1 MARTTRGPL
10 NPRLLTAVPQS
21 RAAVATLGAVGV
33 VTGLLTVA
41 QVVALAALVTDL
53 VKGAPVM
60 TPAVVVAFLFVA
72 RGALAGLGERV
83 AATAATRVSG
93 GLRRRLVERE
103 LSLQGT
109 EADHGLSTLLAQ
121 GCSSIEGYVTR
132 YLPTLVSAAVLP
144 PVTLLVLAVVDPWSA
159 LVVVLTMPLLPLFAA
174 LIGRATQDATQRRW
188 QALSDLSGHFADV
201 LHGLPTLVS
210 YGRGE
215 AQAKAVRTVSERHR
229 RATTRTLRIAFL
241 SSTAL
246 EIVATISVALVAVI
260 AGVRLAAGDL
270 DLHTGLL
277 AILLAPE
284 AYWPVRRV
292 GAEFHAAAD
301 GAQALD
307 AVLGRLGR
315 DDVITAP
322 RRVGGPLVLDDV
334 TFRYAGRPAPVLDHV
349 TLTLAGGAGLT
360 VVTGPSGA
368 GKTTLLEVLAGVRHA
383 TSGAVDGPVAH
394 LVAQCPFLL
403 PGTVRSN
410 LLLGACRRDPQP
422 GTPQPGTP
430 QPGTPQPGTPQ
441 PGTPQPGTPQLDA
454 PQPDAPQPDASG
466 ADSRTLRSLRDDD
479 LWSALRLVGLD
490 TAVASHPEGL
500 DAPVGDD
507 GTGWSAGQRARLVL
521 ARAAL
526 SSAAL
531 LLLDEPTAHVDAD
544 TRERLDDVVAR
555 LSQTRCVV
563 AVAHRAGLVD
573 RADHLLRL
581 GDGHVST
588 GELTLNATVP
598 STVTR

>member
-1 MARTTRGPL
+1 MARTSRGPL
-10 NPRLLTAVPQS
+10 DPRLMTAVPES
-21 RAAVATLGAVGV
+21 RAAVATLGVVGV

-53 VKGAPVM
+53 VRGASVV
-60 TPAVVVAFLFVA
+60 TPAGVVAVLFVA

-83 AATAATRVSG
+83 AASAATRVSG

-132 YLPTLVSAAVLP
+132 YLPTLVAAAVLP
-144 PVTLLVLAVVDPWSA
+144 PVTLLVLALVDPWSA

-201 LHGLPTLVS
+201 LHGLPTLVA

-215 AQAKAVRTVSERHR
+215 AQAKAVRAVSERHR

-292 GAEFHAAAD
+292 GAEFHSAAD
-301 GAQALD
+301 GAQALGT
-307 AVLGRLGR
+307 VLDRLGR
-315 DDVITAP
+315 DDLASAS
-322 RRVGGPLVLDDV
+322 RRPDGPLVLDDV
-334 TFRYAGRPAPVLDHV
+334 TLRYAGRPAAVLDHV
-349 TLTLAGGAGLT
+349 TLTIAGGPGLT

-368 GKTTLLEVLAGVRHA
+368 GKTTLLEVMAGVRPS
-383 TSGAVDGPVAH
+383 TSGAVEGPVAH
-394 LVAQCPFLL
+394 LVAQRPFLL

-410 LLLGACRRDPQP
+410 LPLGAGSR
-422 GTPQPGTP
+422 
-430 QPGTPQPGTPQ
+430 
-441 PGTPQPGTPQLDA
+441 DA
-454 PQPDAPQPDASG
+454 PLDVPRAS
-466 ADSRTLRSLRDDD
+466 ADSLSLGPLQDDD

-490 TAVASHPEGL
+490 TVVASHPEGL

-521 ARAAL
+521 ARASL
-526 SSAAL
+526 SSATL
-531 LLLDEPTAHVDAD
+531 LLLDEPTAHVDTD
-544 TRERLDDVVAR
+544 TRERLDDVVVL

-581 GDGHVST
+581 ADGHVST
-588 GELTLNATVP
+588 GAATLGEQLTDA
-598 STVTR
+598 VTR